1 MPDPEAQL
9 MAKAKT
15 VYMDAVRDWAANGAG
30 SRHVLDA
37 AAMSRQLRQT
47 MTNAEQGTDGF
58 SQSMEALKHNFLL
71 RGYFRKQA
79 KKKAQA
85 AGQ

>member
-1 MPDPEAQL
+1 MRHTTRQL
-9 MAKAKT
+9 ARSSDT
-15 VYMDAVRDWAANGAG
+15 LAATLG
-30 SRHVLDA
+30 SL
-37 AAMSRQLRQT
+37 QLRQT
-47 MTNAEQGTDGF
+47 VTNAEQGTDGF
-58 SQSMEALKHNFLL
+58 SQSMEARKHNFLL